1 MRHLRFDMISPTAP
15 EWRVGAG
22 ESPRNSRY
30 FRFSMLSSLYV
41 AAAMPDYVDTVIVDE
56 DLGPIDFSTDADL
69 IGITFMTYNAPHA
82 YEIADRFRREIGKP
96 VILGG
101 YHPTFMP
108 EEAAEHA
115 DGVCVGDAEGTV
127 RRMMEDFVD
136 GGLRGIYTGE
146 QSDLVGLPKPD
157 WSLVRREKYAPVG
170 FLQATRGCNHRCSF
184 CSVSAFH
191 QHHFRTRPV
200 AEVIDEL
207 NTLGRNVVFM
217 DDSIICDPEYAKELF
232 TAMVPLGKRWSSQCG
247 IGIAEDDELLELARR
262 SGCRGLFVGF
272 ESLNEVGL
280 RSWHKGPNIGR
291 DYVEAVRKLHD
302 AGIAVLAAFMFGGDQ
317 DTPDVF
323 ERTLEFLREAN
334 VESLQAT
341 RMTPFPGTPLF
352 EQMDRDGRILDKDW
366 AHYDF
371 NHVVFEPLHMSRE
384 TLDDGV
390 GWLVRQ
396 FHTRRSIAARS
407 LKSLGYMR
415 PIDVLV
421 GTLPINLGWRIK
433 LQGDDSFRKGAS
445 FAR

>member
-1 MRHLRFDMISPTAP
+1 MRHLRFDLISPTAP
-15 EWRVGAG
+15 EWRAGAG

-41 AAAMPDYVDTVIVDE
+41 AAAMPEYVDTVIVDE

-69 IGITFMTYNAPHA
+69 VGITFMTYNAPHA
-82 YEIADRFRREIGKP
+82 YEIADRFRREVGKP

-127 RRMMEDFVD
+127 RRMVEDFAD
-136 GGLRGIYTGE
+136 GALRGIYVSEPG
-146 QSDLVGLPKPD
+146 DLAGLPRPD
-157 WSLVRREKYAPVG
+157 WSLVRRDKYAPVG
-170 FLQATRGCNHRCSF
+170 FLQATRGCNHQCRF

-191 QHHFRTRPV
+191 QHRFRTRPV
-200 AEVIDEL
+200 ADVIDEL
-207 NTLGRNVVFM
+207 TTLGRNVVFM
-217 DDSIICDPEYAKELF
+217 DDSIICDREYAKELF
-232 TAMVPLGKRWSSQCG
+232 TAMIPLRKRWSSQCG
-247 IGIAEDDELLELARR
+247 IRIAEDDELLELARR

-272 ESLNEVGL
+272 ESLSEAGL

-291 DYVEAVRKLHD
+291 DYAEVVGKLHD

-323 ERTLEFLREAN
+323 EQTLAFLMDAN

-352 EQMDRDGRILDKDW
+352 EEMDRDGRIFDKDW

-371 NHVVFEPLHMSRE
+371 NHVVFEPLHMSQE
-384 TLDDGV
+384 TLDKGV

-396 FHTRRSIAARS
+396 FHSRRSITART
-407 LKSLGYMR
+407 LKSLGYLR
-415 PIDVLV
+415 PIDVLT
-421 GTLPINLGWRIK
+421 GTLPINVGWRTK
-433 LQGDDSFRKGAS
+433 LQADGSFRKGTLFS
-445 FAR
+445 G